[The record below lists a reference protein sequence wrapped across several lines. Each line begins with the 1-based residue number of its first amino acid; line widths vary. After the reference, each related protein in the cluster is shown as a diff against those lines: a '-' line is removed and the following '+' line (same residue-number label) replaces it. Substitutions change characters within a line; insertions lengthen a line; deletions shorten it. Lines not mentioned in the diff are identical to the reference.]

1 MATITVNGARIAYDA
16 YGVGSPAV
24 WVHGG
29 FTDRRG
35 AAASRRCSPSGA
47 GSSRTTAA
55 VTATASARRAAR
67 AWPTTSTTWARCSRA
82 RRGAGALLGNSDGG
96 EVAIKLAVRR
106 PELVASLCVH
116 EPSLYSIL
124 PEPPDLAW
132 MATAVAA
139 LERGDDEAAA
149 RVVIEDAALG
159 AGAWDALPERTRRA
173 FVHNA
178 PPWLE
183 TARDPAYGRIAP
195 EALAGRCAVPTLLT
209 VGGEAFP
216 MDAAIV
222 ARWAS
227 CCRTPGGTP
236 SPTPGTSRT
245 APIPTST
252 RGSSRPSSTTYLDR
266 MFSSPSVN
274 LYVRDVEASAA
285 FYRDHFGFAETFRTP
300 KDGPPI
306 HVELRLEGLVLGL
319 ASAAAAREMHGLIAG
334 TGPSGDVTL
343 WTDDVDATHAALVAA
358 GAPSLSEPHDFLDGV
373 LRAGWVADPDG
384 NAVQVVQRR

>member
-1 MATITVNGARIAYDA
+1 MATSMVNGARLAYDA
-16 YGVGSPAV
+16 NGVGPPTV

-35 AAASRRCSPSGA
+35 AAAIAPLLAERRRFIA
-47 GSSRTTAA
+47 YD
-55 VTATASARRAAR
+55 
-67 AWPTTSTTWARCSRA
+67 
-82 RRGAGALLGNSDGG
+82 RRGHGDSERTPGRQRVADHVDDLGALLMALDAAPAHLLGNSDGG

-124 PEPPDLAW
+124 PDPPDLAW
-132 MATAVAA
+132 IATAVAA

-195 EALAGRCAVPTLLT
+195 EALAALTVPTLLT

-222 ARWAS
+222 ARLGELLPHARRHTFADAGHIPH
-227 CCRTPGGTP
+227 RTHPDEYA
-236 SPTPGTSRT
+236 R
-245 APIPTST
+245 
-252 RGSSRPSSTTYLDR
+252 
-266 MFSSPSVN
+266 V
-274 LYVRDVEASAA
+274 VAA
-285 FYRDHFGFAETFRTP
+285 F
-300 KDGPPI
+300 
-306 HVELRLEGLVLGL
+306 L
-319 ASAAAAREMHGLIAG
+319 
-334 TGPSGDVTL
+334 
-343 WTDDVDATHAALVAA
+343 DDV
-358 GAPSLSEPHDFLDGV
+358 P
-373 LRAGWVADPDG
+373 
-384 NAVQVVQRR
+384 